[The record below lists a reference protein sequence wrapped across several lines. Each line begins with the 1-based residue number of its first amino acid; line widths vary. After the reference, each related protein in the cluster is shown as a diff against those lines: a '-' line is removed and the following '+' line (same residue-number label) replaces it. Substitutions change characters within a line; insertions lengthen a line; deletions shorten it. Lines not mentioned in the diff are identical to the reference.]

1 MMAKKSKK
9 LRVLVAMSGG
19 VDSSVAAALLVY
31 SKKYDVVGAY
41 MKNWSDEDFLDFC
54 TSEKD
59 QFDARRVASKL
70 GISFYTFNFEKE
82 YYDAVV
88 KYMIEEY
95 RAGRTPNPDML
106 CNREIKFGIFL
117 KKAVSLGFD
126 CVATGHYTRLR
137 REFPISN
144 FQFPKKQKTKKSK
157 TLYKLYEA
165 KDKNKDQSYFLSQL
179 TQNQLKRAIFP
190 IGDYIKPEVRKLA
203 KKFELL
209 TAEKKDSQ
217 GICFIGPMRLL
228 EFLKTKI
235 KSKKGLVKTLQ
246 GKVIGRHEGAEFFT
260 IGQRK
265 GIGSPGGG
273 TPYFVVAKDTKK
285 NILYVSEGDQE
296 DLYKK
301 ELMAENINWISGVAP
316 KKSFR
321 ALARIRYRQPL
332 QKCEVIKTANLW
344 KVIFTESQRAVTP
357 GQFVVF
363 YLKSGEM
370 LGGGVIK

>member
-1 MMAKKSKK
+1 MIKKYKNKK
-9 LRVLVAMSGG
+9 RVLVAMSGG
-19 VDSSVAAALLVY
+19 VDSSVAAALLTK
-31 SKKYDVVGAY
+31 SGKYEAAGAY

-59 QFDARRVASKL
+59 QFDARCVAAKL
-70 GISFYTFNFEKE
+70 GIPFYTFNFEKE
-82 YYDAVV
+82 YYDTVV

-117 KKAVSLGFD
+117 KKALLLGFD
-126 CVATGHYTRLR
+126 YVATGHYVK
-137 REFPISN
+137 ISKIKN
-144 FQFPKKQKTKKSK
+144 QKSK
-157 TLYKLYEA
+157 LFEA

-179 TQNQLKRAIFP
+179 AQDQLKYSLFP
-190 IGDYIKPEVRKLA
+190 IGDFVKPEVRKLA
-203 KKFELL
+203 KKFNLP
-209 TAEKKDSQ
+209 TADKKDSQ

-246 GKVIGRHEGAEFFT
+246 GKLVGQHEGAEFFT

-265 GIGSPGGG
+265 GIGSSGGG

-301 ELMAENINWISGVAP
+301 ELVAENVNWISSSPP
-316 KKSFR
+316 KKSFN
-321 ALARIRYRQPL
+321 ALARIRYRQSL
-332 QKCEVIKTANLW
+332 QKCEVIKMARKNLW
-344 KVIFTESQRAVTP
+344 TRSELAEWKVVFDESQRAVTS
-357 GQFVVF
+357 GQFIVF

-370 LGGGVIK
+370 LGGGAIK

>member
-1 MMAKKSKK
+1 MNNASNKNKK
-9 LRVLVAMSGG
+9 RVLVAMSGG
-19 VDSSVAAALLVY
+19 VDSSVTAALLVQ
-31 SKKYDVVGAY
+31 SDKYEVAGAY
-41 MKNWSDEDFLDFC
+41 MKNWSDEEFLDFC

-59 QFDARRVASKL
+59 QFDARRVAAKL
-70 GISFYTFNFEKE
+70 DISFYTFNFEKE

-117 KKAVSLGFD
+117 KKALSLGFD
-126 CVATGHYTRLR
+126 YVATGHYTRLR
-137 REFPISN
+137 RKFPISN
-144 FQFPKKQKTKKSK
+144 FQFPTKQKTKNSK
-157 TLYKLYEA
+157 AIYKLYEA

-179 TQNQLKRAIFP
+179 TQNQLKYAIFP
-190 IGDYIKPEVRKLA
+190 IGDYDKPEVRKLA
-203 KKFELL
+203 KKFDLP

-246 GKVIGRHEGAEFFT
+246 GKVVGQHEGAEFFT

-273 TPYFVVAKDTKK
+273 TPYFVVA
-285 NILYVSEGDQE
+285 
-296 DLYKK
+296 
-301 ELMAENINWISGVAP
+301 
-316 KKSFR
+316 
-321 ALARIRYRQPL
+321 
-332 QKCEVIKTANLW
+332 
-344 KVIFTESQRAVTP
+344 
-357 GQFVVF
+357 
-363 YLKSGEM
+363 
-370 LGGGVIK
+370 

>member
-1 MMAKKSKK
+1 MSPHSTGQAGSRKK
-9 LRVLVAMSGG
+9 LRILIAMSGG
-19 VDSSVAAALLVY
+19 VDSSVAAALLTQNRNYEVA
-31 SKKYDVVGAY
+31 GAY
-41 MKNWSDEDFLDFC
+41 MKNWSDEEFLDFC
-54 TSEKD
+54 TSEQD
-59 QFDARRVASKL
+59 QFDARRVAAKL
-70 GISFYTFNFEKE
+70 NIPFYTFNFERQ

-88 KYMIEEY
+88 KYMIAEY
-95 RAGRTPNPDML
+95 KSGRTPNPDML

-117 KKAVSLGFD
+117 EKALALGFD
-126 CVATGHYTRLR
+126 YVATGHYVK
-137 REFPISN
+137 ISKIKN
-144 FQFPKKQKTKKSK
+144 QKSK
-157 TLYKLYEA
+157 LFEA

-179 TQNQLKRAIFP
+179 NQEQLRHALFP
-190 IGDYIKPEVRKLA
+190 IGDFVKPEVRKLA
-203 KKFELL
+203 KKFNLP
-209 TAEKKDSQ
+209 TADKKDSQ
-217 GICFIGPMRLL
+217 GICFIGPMRLF

-235 KSKKGLVKTLQ
+235 KSRKGIVKTLQ
-246 GKVIGRHEGAEFFT
+246 GKVVGRHEGAEFFT

-301 ELMAENINWISGVAP
+301 ELVAENMNWISSSPP
-316 KKSFR
+316 KKSFN

-332 QKCEVIKTANLW
+332 QKCEVIKTARKNLWTRPELAEW
-344 KVIFTESQRAVTP
+344 KVIFDESQRAITP
-357 GQFVVF
+357 GQFIVF

>member
-1 MMAKKSKK
+1 MMTKKPKK

-19 VDSSVAAALLVY
+19 VDSSVAAALLVK
-31 SKKYDVVGAY
+31 SRKYEVAGAY
-41 MKNWSDEDFLDFC
+41 MKNWSDEEFLDFC

-59 QFDARRVASKL
+59 QFDARRVAAKL
-70 GISFYTFNFEKE
+70 GIPFYTFNFEKE
-82 YYDAVV
+82 YYEAVV

-95 RAGRTPNPDML
+95 RSGRTPNPDML

-117 KKAVSLGFD
+117 KKALALGFD
-126 CVATGHYTRLR
+126 YVATGHYVKVKSEKLKVKNR
-137 REFPISN
+137 N
-144 FQFPKKQKTKKSK
+144 KKKENI
-157 TLYKLYEA
+157 YKLFQA

-179 TQNQLKRAIFP
+179 TQDQLRRAIFP
-190 IGDYIKPEVRKLA
+190 IGDFIKPEVRKLA
-203 KKFELL
+203 KEFSLP
-209 TAEKKDSQ
+209 TADKKDSQ

-235 KSKKGLVKTLQ
+235 KSRQGLVKTLS
-246 GKVIGRHEGAEFFT
+246 GKIVGHHEGAEFFT

-265 GIGSPGGG
+265 GIGSLGGG
-273 TPYFVVAKDTKK
+273 VPYFVVAKDTQK

-301 ELMAENINWISGVAP
+301 ELTAQNINWISGSAP
-316 KKSFR
+316 KKSFQ

-332 QKCEVIKTANLW
+332 QKCEVVLIKKNYCH
-344 KVIFTESQRAVTP
+344 VIFNELQRAVTP
-357 GQFVVF
+357 GQFIVF